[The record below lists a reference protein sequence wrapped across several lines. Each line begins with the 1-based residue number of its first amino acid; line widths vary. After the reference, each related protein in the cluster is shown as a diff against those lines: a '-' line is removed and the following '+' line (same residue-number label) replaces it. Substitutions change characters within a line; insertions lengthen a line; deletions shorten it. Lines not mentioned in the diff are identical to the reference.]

1 MRTVPPGDRVA
12 IIAIAIGARL
22 GSTKSAGLISTVTIT
37 VMALAPKA
45 RRRALTRSFL
55 NRSRNTRSLATKK
68 EHTTV
73 HSQYEETNIPG
84 GGVDWHVKGK
94 IVKQYRYPTVVRI
107 SRTKSKGEYYKS
119 VHAKKTT
126 PGGRM
131 VGVYLGAVLDEGR
144 IRDGRW
150 CVAIPGHRSGICL
163 DSKISKDWPWARY
176 LREGAVGG
184 FFNSSRKDPEVSNH
198 RDANCE
204 LKWFFENRN
213 INGGRVFA
221 VLFTKRSV
229 RRGEEFLW
237 DYPWL

>member
-37 VMALAPKA
+37 VMAVAPKA

-107 SRTKSKGEYYKS
+107 SRTKCKGEYYKS